1 MEEETMP
8 RPRIIPG
15 ESVQAT
21 FSLSAVEYEMVKD
34 AAREAGQS
42 ISQWLRL
49 TSLEK
54 LEREENA

>member
-1 MEEETMP
+1 MP